1 MKRIC
6 AVAFIHWLVNTNFI
20 AWKGVGKMGC
30 LSEKQSDTGTQCPSG
45 AVTRIHGEDGEAV
58 TTRYPVFPGIDILYN
73 DVHASRCVMAW
84 NGREGM
90 FAIHHC
96 WEGRIEYQ
104 MGDAYFYLAPGDL
117 ALGKCEDFRD
127 VARFPTGHYHG
138 ITVCIDPEEAPECLS
153 CLLADVNV
161 RPGAIRDKFCRD
173 RVYFAKRSSPRV
185 EHVFSELYAVPE
197 DIRAG
202 YFKVKILEL
211 LLFLTTLPADEEIP
225 IGCSRV
231 QVQLAGEIRD
241 YLRSNTE
248 AKVTISVLTAEFHV
262 SPAQIKSSF
271 QAVYGM
277 SPAAYL
283 RSRKMKSA
291 AQLLRETDRTVL
303 DIAGQFGYDNASKFA
318 KAFRDVIG
326 VSPAAYRM
334 GIDADTCAPA

>member
-1 MKRIC
+1 M
-6 AVAFIHWLVNTNFI
+6 
-20 AWKGVGKMGC
+20 GKMEC
-30 LSEKQSDTGTQCPSG
+30 LSERQRNTGAQCPDG
-45 AVTRIHGEDGEAV
+45 VVTRIHGENGEAV

-73 DVHASRCVMAW
+73 DVHASRCAMAW
-84 NGREGM
+84 NGRRGM

-96 WEGRIEYQ
+96 REGRIEYH

-127 VARFPTGHYHG
+127 AARFPTGHYHG
-138 ITVCIDPEEAPECLS
+138 ITVLIDPEEAPECLS

-161 RPGAIRDKFCRD
+161 RPSAILDKFCRD

-211 LLFLTTLPADEEIP
+211 LLFLTTLPVDEEVP
-225 IGCSRV
+225 VGCSRA
-231 QVQLAGEIRD
+231 QVQLAREIRD

-248 AKVTISVLTAEFHV
+248 AKVTISALTAEFHV

-283 RSRKMKSA
+283 RSRKMKGA
-291 AQLLRETDRTVL
+291 ARLLRETDRTVL

-334 GIDADTCAPA
+334 GINADTCAPA